1 MLRRKS
7 KDTPDEAF
15 DKAAAKMREFG
26 KDAAGRIKAE
36 VAKDPGTDIAWW
48 REKALEHVA
57 DNTPA
62 RVPKFTLKALLQIVD
77 ETIVAELAAAGI
89 EIMELP
95 R

>member
-1 MLRRKS
+1 MLRRKP

-26 KDAAGRIKAE
+26 KYAAERITAE
-36 VAKDPGTDIAWW
+36 LAKDPGLDVSWW
-48 REKALEHVA
+48 RRKALEHVA

-62 RVPKFTLKALLQIVD
+62 IVPKFTLKALLKIVD

-89 EIMELP
+89 EIAGLP
-95 R
+95 A